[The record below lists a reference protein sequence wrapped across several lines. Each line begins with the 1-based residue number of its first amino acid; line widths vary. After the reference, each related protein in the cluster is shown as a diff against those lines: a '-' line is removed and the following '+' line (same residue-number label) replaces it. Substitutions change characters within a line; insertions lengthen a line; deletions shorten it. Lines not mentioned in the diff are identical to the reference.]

1 MRPAVP
7 EPFCGATRMARS
19 LPGQRWTQAILPESI
34 EHRRRRISTRLC
46 CQRTPLPYRCGE
58 GTRRALSPSTPLGA
72 RRALLRYL
80 PFSIA
85 IFRGAPRCCPK
96 KLTSSRII
104 SLARSSLRPCWRYSG
119 RRRIP
124 GRTLAGAGARLAG
137 TQFRSG
143 VHQFRPILVRSA
155 HPRPFSPCTIQAR
168 GVHFGQCRVISTGQP
183 LFLVKQH
190 VGPKLAGR
198 LQQLDPTLRV
208 SLRDVLRP
216 YKPEALAKYEE
227 RLRKVGLPE
236 RIAACKHQR
245 RGSAEQE

>member
-1 MRPAVP
+1 V
-7 EPFCGATRMARS
+7 
-19 LPGQRWTQAILPESI
+19 
-34 EHRRRRISTRLC
+34 RRRHKTRPFAFHASGC
-46 CQRTPLPYRCGE
+46 
-58 GTRRALSPSTPLGA
+58 APSVA
-72 RRALLRYL
+72 AV
-80 PFSIA
+80 FA
-85 IFRGAPRCCPK
+85 IFNRYFSRGSTLLPQEIDVKPNYQLGPI
-96 KLTSSRII
+96 KLATV
-104 SLARSSLRPCWRYSG
+104 LAIFWASPDSWSDFGWRWGS
-119 RRRIP
+119 P
-124 GRTLAGAGARLAG
+124 GRHSISIWRSPISAGYWCEA
-137 TQFRSG
+137 
-143 VHQFRPILVRSA
+143 P

-208 SLRDVLRP
+208 SLRDVLGP